1 MEAEYMAISD
11 CSKQAIWIKALLLKI
26 GIRLKS
32 IPIYGDSIFIASNPV
47 QESQTKHINIQ
58 YHFIHDLVSAKEV
71 ELMFVPG
78 EMNPAD
84 MFTKNLAKV
93 KFAKFREELGLD
105 FGSTKNP

>member
-1 MEAEYMAISD
+1 MAISD
-11 CSKQAIWIKALLLKI
+11 CSKQAIWIKALLSEI
-26 GIRLKS
+26 GIWLKS
-32 IPIYGDSIFIASNPV
+32 VLIYGDNQGSIFMASNPV
-47 QESQTKHINIQ
+47 QESCSKHIDIQ
-58 YHFIHDLVSAKEV
+58 YHFIHDHVSAKDV

-78 EMNPAD
+78 EMNPTD

>member
-1 MEAEYMAISD
+1 
-11 CSKQAIWIKALLLKI
+11 
-26 GIRLKS
+26 
-32 IPIYGDSIFIASNPV
+32 
-47 QESQTKHINIQ
+47 
-58 YHFIHDLVSAKEV
+58 
-71 ELMFVPG
+71 MFVPG